1 MRNDNMLG
9 FMGSDKVTGFR
20 GRVTA
25 VVEYLSGCTQVLLS
39 PPVKDDGTEREGK
52 FFDVQ
57 RVAIDSTIPAIVLDN
72 SKTPGFQPGTVGRR
86 ELP

>member
-1 MRNDNMLG
+1 MRNDNYLG
-9 FMGSDKVTGFR
+9 FMGSDKVTGFK

-25 VVEYLSGCTQVLLS
+25 VVEYLSGCTQILLS
-39 PPVKDDGTEREGK
+39 PSVKDDGTEREGK

-57 RVAIDSTIPAIVLDN
+57 RIVIDSTIPAIVLDN
-72 SKTPGFQPGTVGRR
+72 SKTPGFGELPGRR